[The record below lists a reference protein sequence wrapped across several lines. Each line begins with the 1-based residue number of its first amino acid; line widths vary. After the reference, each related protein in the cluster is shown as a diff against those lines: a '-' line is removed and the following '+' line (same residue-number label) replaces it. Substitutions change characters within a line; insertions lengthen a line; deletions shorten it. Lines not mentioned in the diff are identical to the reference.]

1 MSTTKTMQT
10 TKTRDA
16 WDAVAHHQH
25 LPTLTL
31 GPIHADS
38 IVRDPKHLG
47 FVLAR
52 YKFAAKMMP
61 RCRHIVEVGCGEG
74 IGTLMLLADTK
85 ARVTAMDFD
94 ETQIDYAVQHVLP
107 RGKDRVTFLRQ
118 DLIAAPY
125 SGDLADGLVSLDVIE
140 HIDPQEEDTFLRHSL
155 ACLEPNGIAVI
166 GTPNLY
172 AHQYA
177 SANSQRGHIN
187 VFDADRLASTME
199 RYFRR
204 VFLFS
209 MNDEIVHTGFHK
221 MAHYLIALCVK

>member
-1 MSTTKTMQT
+1 MSSTISP
-10 TKTRDA
+10 TKTREA

-25 LPTLTL
+25 LPTFTL

-74 IGTLMLLADTK
+74 VGALMLVADTK

-94 ETQIDYAVQHVLP
+94 GTQIDYAQSHVAP
-107 RGKDRVTFLRQ
+107 RGKGRITFLRQ
-118 DLIAAPY
+118 DIISTPFT
-125 SGDLADGLVSLDVIE
+125 GDPADGLVSLDVIE
-140 HIDPQEEDTFLRHSL
+140 HIDPQEEDAFLRNCA
-155 ACLEPNGIAVI
+155 ACLEPNGIAVF
-166 GTPNLY
+166 GTPNI
-172 AHQYA
+172 ASHQYA

-187 VFDADRLASTME
+187 LFDGERLVTTME

-204 VFLFS
+204 AFLFS
-209 MNDEIVHTGFHK
+209 MNDEMVHTGFSK
-221 MAHYLIALCVK
+221 MAHYLFTLCVK